1 VEGDI
6 DRLIFKL
13 MVVGGLEEVE
23 DALRRGRRGGGRS
36 PKAGP
41 DPTGARP
48 PGPPPPPRAPPPLPN
63 RRPGAAP
70 PAPAPTLP
78 GGPLRGPGGLLMSA
92 RSDGSRPSSD
102 DSGQRA
108 MFSGSEA

>member
-23 DALRRGRRGGGRS
+23 DALRRGRRVVGRS
-36 PKAGP
+36 HKAGP
-41 DPTGARP
+41 DPTWAGPA
-48 PGPPPPPRAPPPLPN
+48 GPPPPPRPPPPLPLG
-63 RRPGAAP
+63 RHGAAP
-70 PAPAPTLP
+70 PPRPPT
-78 GGPLRGPGGLLMSA
+78 GPGGVLLIA
-92 RSDGSRPSSD
+92 GSDGSRPSSD